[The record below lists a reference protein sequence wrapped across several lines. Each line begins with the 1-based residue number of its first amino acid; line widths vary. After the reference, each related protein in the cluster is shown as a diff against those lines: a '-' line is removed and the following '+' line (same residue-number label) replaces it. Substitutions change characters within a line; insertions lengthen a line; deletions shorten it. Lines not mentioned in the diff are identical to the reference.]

1 MVQAFRNSVILLAK
15 MSKIPNL
22 LQLSQMP
29 SNASMNTELYS
40 QNLVDRWTVLHYL
53 GNTLLFTMS
62 ILFMPLVRWMDF
74 AHPLRSQNTS
84 RPWRRLGIIPAA
96 SKLLVRCCWQTRFAA
111 SCVDFAKR
119 GMLDGTCIE
128 SMLATLS
135 MYPHIV
141 FVIVLMNSCWF
152 SRTYIRRLWS
162 P

>member
-1 MVQAFRNSVILLAK
+1 
-15 MSKIPNL
+15 MSKIPDL
-22 LQLSQMP
+22 LQLSQMS
-29 SNASMNTELYS
+29 SNTSINTKLYS
-40 QNLVDRWTVLHYL
+40 QNVVSGWILLHYL

-62 ILFMPLVRWMDF
+62 ILFVPLVHQTDF
-74 AHPLRSQNTS
+74 AHPLQSQNTS
-84 RPWRRLGIIPAA
+84 RPWRSLGIIPAA
-96 SKLLVRCCWQTRFAA
+96 SKLLVRCCWQTRLAA

-128 SMLATLS
+128 SMLTTLS